1 MFTDE
6 NIPCRQT
13 WAQMFDGPQPAGFD
27 DQAVFPFSF
36 FSNQTFNTEKCKYMY
51 VEQFQKETLYLTE
64 NEM

>member
-27 DQAVFPFSF
+27 DQAVFTFSSF
-36 FSNQTFNTEKCKYMY
+36 CKYVY